1 MYCNRIIGVTEFAM
15 WTANLWVNAVLTQKQ
30 QEKFLKLL
38 RVTVRVVGYRFNAK
52 TTFSSHRAH
61 NVVNGTRLDTGSR
74 RPTTVDVIYC
84 TLKCLLSEKLEKK
97 YKLFSFVFV
106 LCSLAPTPWAYFYSF
121 FSTDKCVVHT
131 RARAYNIITSLVKR
145 LKVAVT

>member
-1 MYCNRIIGVTEFAM
+1 MASRLCGFLKYFARRREESEFDRVRCPIMMYCNRIIGVTEFAM

-74 RPTTVDVIYC
+74 RPTTVNVIYC
-84 TLKCLLSEKLEKK
+84 TLKCLLSEKLEK
-97 YKLFSFVFV
+97 
-106 LCSLAPTPWAYFYSF
+106 
-121 FSTDKCVVHT
+121 
-131 RARAYNIITSLVKR
+131 I
-145 LKVAVT
+145 